1 MHNTEY
7 LGPESSISKEIDE
20 MKYRQKDESFDEK
33 KQKIIRGHD
42 LAPGVIKIVKDL
54 DIQASKLKKRGRIN
68 RMNKILK
75 RRTFIEK
82 QIKLTKVPEVYI
94 ST

>member
-1 MHNTEY
+1 MV
-7 LGPESSISKEIDE
+7 L
-20 MKYRQKDESFDEK
+20 
-33 KQKIIRGHD
+33 
-42 LAPGVIKIVKDL
+42 KIVKDL

-75 RRTFIEK
+75 RRNFIEK

>member
-1 MHNTEY
+1 MV
-7 LGPESSISKEIDE
+7 L
-20 MKYRQKDESFDEK
+20 Q
-33 KQKIIRGHD
+33 
-42 LAPGVIKIVKDL
+42 IVKDL
-54 DIQASKLKKRGRIN
+54 NIQASKLRKRGRIN

>member
-1 MHNTEY
+1 MV
-7 LGPESSISKEIDE
+7 L
-20 MKYRQKDESFDEK
+20 
-33 KQKIIRGHD
+33 
-42 LAPGVIKIVKDL
+42 KIVKDL

-82 QIKLTKVPEVYI
+82 QIKLTKVPEVNI